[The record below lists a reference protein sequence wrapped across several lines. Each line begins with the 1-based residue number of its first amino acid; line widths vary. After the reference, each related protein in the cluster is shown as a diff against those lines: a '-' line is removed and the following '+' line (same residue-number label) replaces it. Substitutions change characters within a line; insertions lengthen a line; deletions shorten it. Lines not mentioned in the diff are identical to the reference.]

1 MRQQLSPVPSTSNA
15 SNWARDFV
23 PLTGPTAS
31 KYTRSVASTKSGWQE
46 EFSQH
51 VAAAPPLGT
60 TRSQKPLYNAGLAPW
75 EVPETQYQLQRPAL
89 MRPSFRSHDI
99 PISEA
104 SLTFPRPDIHAAA
117 PVSKYEEQ
125 IGQPT
130 GSETLPLD
138 ESQQLLARTARSFVS
153 NLETQSDI
161 LSANPKFAQSKFL
174 SLLRG
179 LGDEQVVVK
188 EGQEV
193 KGEEVG
199 EGATFVERNIV
210 GNNWAEG
217 FAKQKE
223 KSIPQE
229 APTLAEAEYLERR
242 SPYPPGQKEYPAL
255 NSWVPALPTHTL
267 VPPQTAPQA
276 ARLAANNGALWDQ
289 QYHDQEALI
298 QSSESPAPEPRK
310 NVHFDEHPAS
320 RERSGVPSTL
330 EEAISS
336 PGNIPGAGWG
346 WNEQGLTH
354 DFDEDVFEEFNGQLR
369 RAQESLEGGVGKQ
382 ESWDRLQSDWEEFQR
397 TEPGVAHFRGMGTG
411 DQSERYMFQSRNPYS
426 TDEEE
431 LYFEV
436 SRDSPTLKVSCIS
449 PSSV

>member
-1 MRQQLSPVPSTSNA
+1 M
-15 SNWARDFV
+15 
-23 PLTGPTAS
+23 
-31 KYTRSVASTKSGWQE
+31 
-46 EFSQH
+46 
-51 VAAAPPLGT
+51 
-60 TRSQKPLYNAGLAPW
+60 
-75 EVPETQYQLQRPAL
+75 
-89 MRPSFRSHDI
+89 
-99 PISEA
+99 
-104 SLTFPRPDIHAAA
+104 
-117 PVSKYEEQ
+117 
-125 IGQPT
+125 
-130 GSETLPLD
+130 
-138 ESQQLLARTARSFVS
+138 
-153 NLETQSDI
+153 
-161 LSANPKFAQSKFL
+161 
-174 SLLRG
+174 
-179 LGDEQVVVK
+179 
-188 EGQEV
+188 
-193 KGEEVG
+193 
-199 EGATFVERNIV
+199 
-210 GNNWAEG
+210 
-217 FAKQKE
+217 
-223 KSIPQE
+223 
-229 APTLAEAEYLERR
+229 
-242 SPYPPGQKEYPAL
+242 
-255 NSWVPALPTHTL
+255 
-267 VPPQTAPQA
+267 
-276 ARLAANNGALWDQ
+276 
-289 QYHDQEALI
+289 